1 MNKFQRSWALMKSSL
16 SVIGRNKQ
24 LLVFPIVV
32 FTCTVAIIIFF
43 LGPPL
48 FRPTGHAYT
57 SGEHWQTIYHS
68 LFKETANGSGGR
80 IAFTPGAMGYMA
92 FLYFLS
98 MFIAT
103 FFNVAFYHEI
113 LAALTGQPVSIGRG
127 LKFAS
132 TRLWSILMWTLFA
145 GVVGMIIKA
154 IEERMAIIGQII
166 GKLLGLAW
174 SVAAVFVIPVI
185 VRKEQNANPFAV
197 LRDSAGILKRTWGEA
212 LIGYVGLGFA
222 NTLVALCS
230 VVVIVGAIIAS
241 TALNT
246 FWIAAFVVPLW
257 LLLLFAW
264 SYLMSVASHVYR
276 GALYLYAAEGTI
288 AAPYD
293 QQMLDMAWKY
303 KK

>member
-1 MNKFQRSWALMKSSL
+1 MNRFQRSWALMKSSL

-145 GVVGMIIKA
+145 GAVGMIIKA

-212 LIGYVGLGFA
+212 LIGYAGLSFA
-222 NTLVALCS
+222 NMLIVLCS
-230 VVVIVGAIIAS
+230 VVVIA
-241 TALNT
+241 
-246 FWIAAFVVPLW
+246 
-257 LLLLFAW
+257 
-264 SYLMSVASHVYR
+264 
-276 GALYLYAAEGTI
+276 
-288 AAPYD
+288 
-293 QQMLDMAWKY
+293 
-303 KK
+303 